1 MGSGIDPKVDLAFK
15 RVFGS
20 PENAFVLKHLLNAVL
35 SGSRPPLAEVE
46 VLNPFSQQDG
56 LSERKLILDI
66 KARDEQG
73 HEFLIEMQISLHP
86 AFAERLLLYAAKTYS
101 QQLAEGEGYNL
112 LRPVTVVCFLNAVLF
127 PDVPEYHGCYELRE
141 TTTHRRFSNH
151 WQFHV
156 VELPKFHTAVNDVAV
171 DLERWTYFLQH
182 GAEFDPDSL
191 PPQLRIPEIVK
202 ATETLTM
209 LSHTDQERELYEAR
223 LRYQRDEEARLRYSQ
238 QQGMQQGEVKGLVV
252 GAILNARETLLR
264 LGQIRFKTVPPA
276 VTELVNA
283 IDDKDR
289 LAELTDRILDAADW
303 TSLFPSI

>member
-56 LSERKLILDI
+56 LSERKMILDI

-223 LRYQRDEEARLRYSQ
+223 LRYQRDEDATEHH
-238 QQGMQQGEVKGLVV
+238 GKGLVHVRSGRHAIVFDERV
-252 GAILNARETLLR
+252 GHHVERRGDAEEVVEAEIHRAVRDAPGEIHT
-264 LGQIRFKTVPPA
+264 PA
-276 VTELVNA
+276 VRA
-283 IDDKDR
+283 FF
-289 LAELTDRILDAADW
+289 DAVVE
-303 TSLFPSI
+303 